1 MSLTRIAPPKVRRVP
16 RAKGA
21 KIMKLNELSR
31 DQIRE
36 LKENVLYI
44 RSGRTAD
51 EETKD
56 IDSLVSE
63 QDLYEEYG
71 DREFE
76 DWEFACTAP
85 F

>member
-1 MSLTRIAPPKVRRVP
+1 
-16 RAKGA
+16 
-21 KIMKLNELSR
+21 MKLNELSR

-44 RSGRTAD
+44 RSGRTMD
-51 EETKD
+51 GETKD
-56 IDSLVSE
+56 IDALVSE

>member
-1 MSLTRIAPPKVRRVP
+1 
-16 RAKGA
+16 
-21 KIMKLNELSR
+21 MKLNELSR

-36 LKENVLYI
+36 LKKNVLYI
-44 RSGRTAD
+44 RSGRTVD

-56 IDSLVSE
+56 IDALVSE

-85 F
+85 C

>member
-1 MSLTRIAPPKVRRVP
+1 
-16 RAKGA
+16 
-21 KIMKLNELSR
+21 MKLDELSC

-44 RSGRTAD
+44 RTGRTVDGNTEDVDA
-51 EETKD
+51 
-56 IDSLVSE
+56 LVSE

-76 DWEFACTAP
+76 DWEFVCTAP

>member
-1 MSLTRIAPPKVRRVP
+1 
-16 RAKGA
+16 
-21 KIMKLNELSR
+21 MKLNELSR

-36 LKENVLYI
+36 LKEYLLFI
-44 RSGRTAD
+44 RSGRAVD

-56 IDSLVSE
+56 IDALVSE

-71 DREFE
+71 DREIE